1 MKLMSV
7 FGLRALVFF
16 AVAALVLSSACSDD
30 ESAGAPKCSVG
41 LAEKCQRDDQCC
53 DNRKCM
59 WQGDGA
65 YCQERVAPD
74 PPCSKGNEGC
84 TQDSHCCSKK
94 CIDGSKCEKSPNE
107 GSSGGSTSACLP
119 LNAECVVATAC
130 CSRVC
135 KEDPNVKKS
144 YCSDDPP
151 TPDPNPGGGCKGLN
165 EPCTL
170 PANCCSNQCLV
181 GRCTNG

>member
-7 FGLRALVFF
+7 VVSVVFGAVFVLV
-16 AVAALVLSSACSDD
+16 SACSDD
-30 ESAGAPKCSVG
+30 DDAGATKCSVG

-94 CIDGSKCEKSPNE
+94 CIDGSKCEKSPDE
-107 GSSGGSTSACLP
+107 GSSGSSGSQCLP
-119 LNAECVVATAC
+119 LNAECVLATAC
-130 CSRVC
+130 CSRAC

-144 YCSDDPP
+144 YCTDAPTSSSSGIDPGP
-151 TPDPNPGGGCKGLN
+151 GGCKGLN

-181 GRCTNG
+181 GRCTN